1 MRTKMKTIMRKCLPL
16 AKENEYLNYENKN
29 QQAIMEMLIKN
40 CNKTQVFEKP

>member
-1 MRTKMKTIMRKCLPL
+1 MRKCFSL

-40 CNKTQVFEKP
+40 CSKTQVIEKP